1 MNATVYTLMELAN
14 HIGARVIG
22 DNGLKI
28 SGLATLQNAT
38 TGELSFLSNSKYLQ
52 FLENTKAS
60 AVIVDANTVERCP
73 VNALVVDDPYFAY
86 ARISKLFDQSSSRKT
101 GVHPTAIVP
110 DDCALGSN
118 ILIGANVVIEERVT
132 IGHDVT
138 IGAGTY
144 IGSDCSIGN
153 HSALYANVTLYH
165 GVTIGLRG
173 IVHSGTVIGSD
184 GFGFAN
190 HQGRW
195 EKIHQLGGVA
205 IGDDVE
211 IGANTCID
219 RGAMSDTII
228 GNGVKLDNHIQIAH
242 NVVVGEHTAIAG
254 SAGVAGSAE
263 IGSYCTIGG
272 AAAIAGHIQI
282 VDHVH
287 VSGMAMVT
295 HSLNKPGVYSSG
307 TGLMDNLTWRKN
319 TARFK
324 KLDEY
329 TRRLFKLE
337 KKFEQ
342 TFGEADRD

>member
-1 MNATVYTLMELAN
+1 MNTTVYTLTELAN
-14 HIGARVIG
+14 HIGARIVG
-22 DNGLKI
+22 DKGLKI
-28 SGLATLQNAT
+28 SGLATLQDAT

-60 AVIVDANTVERCP
+60 AVIVDPDAAEGCP
-73 VNALVVDDPYFAY
+73 VDALVVEHPYIAY
-86 ARISKLFDQSSSRKT
+86 AKLSKLFDRSMSKNI
-101 GVHPTAIVP
+101 GVHPSAVIAKS
-110 DDCALGSN
+110 CALGNDVS
-118 ILIGANVVIEERVT
+118 IGANVVIEERVN
-132 IGHDVT
+132 ISSGVT
-138 IGAGTY
+138 IGAGSY
-144 IGSDCSIGN
+144 IGADCSIGDYSTLN
-153 HSALYANVTLYH
+153 PNVTLYH
-165 GVTIGLRG
+165 GVRMGRRCI
-173 IVHSGTVIGSD
+173 IHSGTVIGSD

-195 EKIHQLGGVA
+195 EKIHQLGGV
-205 IGDDVE
+205 IVGDDVE
-211 IGANTCID
+211 VGANTCID
-219 RGAMSDTII
+219 RGALSDTVI

-242 NVVVGEHTAIAG
+242 NVVIGEHTAIAG
-254 SAGVAGSAE
+254 SAGVAGSTE
-263 IGSYCTIGG
+263 IGSYCTVGG
-272 AAAIAGHIQI
+272 AAAITGHIKI

-295 HSLNKPGVYSSG
+295 HSLDKPGVYSSG

-342 TFGEADRD
+342 NFGETDKD